1 MIIMMLKN
9 SYMVLKDNK
18 NHILYILSQQEK
30 KFDYILIIG
39 HCPNKLESNK
49 RLAHIHALHVEVTT
63 TG

>member
-1 MIIMMLKN
+1 
-9 SYMVLKDNK
+9 MVLKDNK